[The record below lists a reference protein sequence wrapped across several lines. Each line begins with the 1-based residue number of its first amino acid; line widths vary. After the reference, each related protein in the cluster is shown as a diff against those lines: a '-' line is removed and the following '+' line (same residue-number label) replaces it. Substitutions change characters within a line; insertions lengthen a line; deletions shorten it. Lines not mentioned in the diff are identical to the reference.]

1 MWKCKKCGCTHF
13 NLFFSRK
20 IEAEFDS
27 VEVVETY
34 SATLEILKENY
45 VECIECKN
53 KGKNIEDIATWEEE
67 DERD

>member
-1 MWKCKKCGCTHF
+1 
-13 NLFFSRK
+13 LFFSGK

-34 SATLEILKENY
+34 HATLEILKENY

-53 KGKNIEDIATWEEE
+53 KNKKIEAIAIWEGYN
-67 DERD
+67 D